1 MDRIFI
7 TPLANKL
14 ASLNSINIE
23 NVTGT
28 GPRGRITKIDIEKHL
43 TLSPSTLET
52 NQKKNA
58 GQGNAIDHE
67 IIDIPKIRRLIA
79 EKLSLSKSS
88 IPHFYLRRKARV
100 NELIN
105 NKRGITPSTALR
117 LGKYFGTSPDFW
129 LNLQRA
135 NDLYAVLK
143 KEQNEIDKI
152 KPFSLF
158 TER

>member
-1 MDRIFI
+1 MVNIPTNRPPT
-7 TPLANKL
+7 TPGEMLREEFLEPMGLTQQQLAN
-14 ASLNSINIE
+14 
-23 NVTGT
+23 
-28 GPRGRITKIDIEKHL
+28 DIGV
-43 TLSPSTLET
+43 SY
-52 NQKKNA
+52 Q
-58 GQGNAIDHE
+58 
-67 IIDIPKIRRLIA
+67 
-79 EKLSLSKSS
+79 
-88 IPHFYLRRKARV
+88 RV

>member
-1 MDRIFI
+1 MVNIPTNRPPT
-7 TPLANKL
+7 TPGEMLREEFLEPMGLTQKQLAN
-14 ASLNSINIE
+14 
-23 NVTGT
+23 
-28 GPRGRITKIDIEKHL
+28 DIGV
-43 TLSPSTLET
+43 SY
-52 NQKKNA
+52 Q
-58 GQGNAIDHE
+58 
-67 IIDIPKIRRLIA
+67 
-79 EKLSLSKSS
+79 
-88 IPHFYLRRKARV
+88 RV

>member
-1 MDRIFI
+1 MVNIPTNRPTT
-7 TPLANKL
+7 TPGEMLREEFLEPMGLTQKQLAN
-14 ASLNSINIE
+14 
-23 NVTGT
+23 
-28 GPRGRITKIDIEKHL
+28 DIGV
-43 TLSPSTLET
+43 SY
-52 NQKKNA
+52 Q
-58 GQGNAIDHE
+58 
-67 IIDIPKIRRLIA
+67 
-79 EKLSLSKSS
+79 
-88 IPHFYLRRKARV
+88 RV